1 MPSKITLADAKAHIP
16 KLVLSHHVQ
25 KDVHGDSIVGRIN
38 TRLAVGIT
46 KLVGSM
52 WCAYIFALLA
62 LISLPAAISSH
73 NAIVIIS
80 WIAQTFLQLVL
91 LPIIIV
97 GQNVQAAAS
106 DARAENDHKT
116 LIAIHTLTAEVH
128 EIAEQQTTILK
139 ILEKRSDRQDAA
151 DE

>member
-1 MPSKITLADAKAHIP
+1 MSMRLSLADAKAHIP
-16 KLVLSHHVQ
+16 QLVLSHQIH
-25 KDVHGDSIVGRIN
+25 KNIHGDSLIGRIN

-52 WCAYIFALLA
+52 WCAYIFALIA
-62 LISLPAAISSH
+62 LISLPAAIGSH
-73 NAIVIIS
+73 NAIIIVA

-116 LIAIHTLTAEVH
+116 LLAIHTLTAEVH
-128 EIAEQQTTILK
+128 EIAQQQIKILK
-139 ILEKRSDRQDAA
+139 TLEERSNRQGDI
-151 DE
+151 DQ